1 MERRPINTF
10 VSGLV
15 KDEEVMGRE
24 LGRRN
29 ERGRREGGRE
39 RKEDGAP
46 FLHGDS

>member
-29 ERGRREGGRE
+29 ERERREGEEEGRGTFSS
-39 RKEDGAP
+39 R
-46 FLHGDS
+46 

>member
-15 KDEEVMGRE
+15 KDEEVIGRE

-29 ERGRREGGRE
+29 ERERREGEEEGRGTFSS
-39 RKEDGAP
+39 R
-46 FLHGDS
+46 